1 MCVWKDYEKKKIFFS
16 LLSQWWRLLLL
27 FKFFVRRLEKK
38 KICHPI
44 LILESDP
51 TKKELFSSDIPHL
64 STWNGI
70 FHHWDD
76 QWWYFSIGW
85 LKFEK
90 PIEMSN
96 CTLQGQKIIYE
107 NSYIENE
114 KVCYDFKEILSFSS
128 KRIIFL
134 DQTRFLFFT
143 LSKLQSILTIEARWL
158 KSL

>member
-1 MCVWKDYEKKKIFFS
+1 MNFPPYHKYKSENIRTISCENRSVFFSHVSIKAKGLKGYVRDAYLSIRFDLWQFVPGDYPTPRSLSCVYEKTTKKKIFFS

-76 QWWYFSIGW
+76 Q
-85 LKFEK
+85 
-90 PIEMSN
+90 
-96 CTLQGQKIIYE
+96 
-107 NSYIENE
+107 
-114 KVCYDFKEILSFSS
+114 
-128 KRIIFL
+128 
-134 DQTRFLFFT
+134 
-143 LSKLQSILTIEARWL
+143 
-158 KSL
+158 